1 MSNSL
6 GDIAISNIKGV
17 DYRCIISGIDKSE
30 AINLMLNIDL
40 TEKTRILYD
49 ILWHIK
55 IGKEILTFGDIE
67 IEKIIFTVIKV
78 LFFLEDVDPEKVLVS
93 NKIFPCEKNYK
104 YFIGFLYNDH
114 KVKPLYIMLPK
125 TSAYVKKWWTN

>member
-55 IGKEILTFGDIE
+55 IGKEVLTFGDIE
-67 IEKIIFTVIKV
+67 IEKIIFTVI
-78 LFFLEDVDPEKVLVS
+78 KVLVS